1 MGSPLAGTDL
11 APWVPVAVAFAVSTF
26 TSLGGVSGAFLLMPF
41 QVSVLGVAGPSA
53 TATNHLYNVVAT
65 PGGVWRYH
73 RDRRVLWP
81 LALVIVTGAIPG
93 VWLGA
98 WLRVHHLS
106 DPARF
111 RLFLG
116 AVLLGL
122 SVRLLIDAARWR
134 GAAARPPSAGGIVVR
149 ESSLTRIAY
158 EFAGAHHAVR
168 TLAVAAMSLAVGI
181 VGGIYGIGGGAMLAP
196 FLVSAFRLPVH
207 SIAGATLASTLATS
221 AAAVAGYTVLAPG
234 HTAAPDWR
242 LGLLLGA
249 GGLAGTYLG
258 ARLQRRVPA
267 VAIKLVL
274 AACCG
279 AIALRYLV
287 PGGR

>member
-1 MGSPLAGTDL
+1 MGSPLAGADL
-11 APWVPVAVAFAVSTF
+11 APWVPVVVAFAVSSF

-41 QVSVLGVAGPSA
+41 QMSVLGVAGPSA

-81 LALVIVTGAIPG
+81 LALVIVGGAIPG

-98 WLRVHHLS
+98 FLRVSHLS
-106 DPARF
+106 DPGRF
-111 RLFLG
+111 KLFVGL
-116 AVLLGL
+116 VLLGL
-122 SVRLLIDAARWR
+122 GARLLVDAVRSR
-134 GAAARPPSAGGIVVR
+134 GAVARPPAGGVVVR
-149 ESSLTRIAY
+149 EAGLARIAY

-168 TLAVAAMSLAVGI
+168 TLAVAGMSLAVGV
-181 VGGIYGIGGGAMLAP
+181 VGGIYGIGGGALLAP

-207 SIAGATLASTLATS
+207 SIAGATLAGTLATS

-234 HTAAPDWR
+234 GAAAPDWR

-267 VAIKLVL
+267 VAIKLLL

-279 AIALRYLV
+279 AIALRYLA